1 MVAMEGMRKHRQKML
16 GSATLHATHICGGPA
31 VRRRRVVSPS
41 NILHV
46 HMLSWCGAWVVRERR
61 EGTLGVDAPFGTS
74 VDVAVDLV
82 LAKEVELRPPPPP
95 PEKSQLG
102 RFRTELVFKMHLLF
116 QFMGTQLSYLPTMA
130 TIHIV

>member
-1 MVAMEGMRKHRQKML
+1 MTMSFAGNKHSDNKVMAATTWSLPIGMSSILSHLAR
-16 GSATLHATHICGGPA
+16 STLAQSTDESDLA
-31 VRRRRVVSPS
+31 VVGELIR
-41 NILHV
+41 
-46 HMLSWCGAWVVRERR
+46 
-61 EGTLGVDAPFGTS
+61 TLGVDAPFGTS

-102 RFRTELVFKMHLLF
+102 RFHTELVFKMHLLF